1 MTQILIAKELRDK
14 LMQSQ
19 FAELVDDT
27 GTVLGSFVSFRSTPA
42 DPSLEPPIS
51 EEERQRLYAEPGVY
65 TTEQVLERLRSL

>member
-1 MTQILIAKELRDK
+1 MTQILVDKELRDK

-27 GTVLGSFVSFRSTPA
+27 GTVLGSFVSFRSKPA

-51 EEERQRLYAEPGVY
+51 EEERRRLYAEPGVY